1 MSNIDIITQPH
12 SREAEGAVI
21 GSVLVYPPAYYEA
34 AKYLRYDDFYVI
46 RNQNIWQ
53 AFDHLIRTHVEIDIL
68 TVSSYLESKNQL
80 ADIGGQSYLIELV
93 NGTPTAM
100 HAEQYAIEVGKF
112 SSRRRALQA
121 ANDLAKAAY
130 NQKEDIEQFIP
141 KYVTSLLDMI
151 KTENRTVHIK
161 DVLSKVYDDVE
172 YRYKNPQ
179 EIYGIP
185 TGIETVDRL
194 TGGIQRGELFLLSG
208 EPGVG
213 KSLLAMQIAFHMA
226 KSDHPGVIYELEMS
240 GIQTL
245 RRTLSVESGVGVRN
259 MKTGQINDGQWFE
272 INQAIQRM
280 EGYPC
285 YFSDSTSWN
294 TASLR
299 ADLVRMKQLYSV
311 EWFVVDYLRLLKD
324 RFDGKEP
331 ERIGIICSCLH
342 DICKDLDIGC
352 IAIQSMTKEGMR
364 DGGLTGVYGGSEQ
377 AHAADI
383 IALMTKGEKT
393 LDNVEKV
400 NLKFEKFRESDN
412 DTNLV
417 QLIKKPG
424 FPAFGELIKP
434 STYQP
439 KVR

>member
-1 MSNIDIITQPH
+1 MTNFDVNTLPH
-12 SREAEGAVI
+12 SREAESAVI
-21 GSVLVYPPAYYEA
+21 GSVLVYPAAYYEA
-34 AKYLRYDDFYVI
+34 AKYIRYDDFYIV
-46 RNQNIWQ
+46 RNKEIWQ
-53 AFDHLIRTHVEIDIL
+53 AFEHLTRTHVEIDIL
-68 TVSSYLESKNQL
+68 TVSSYLESKNQEV
-80 ADIGGQSYLIELV
+80 DQNYLIELISS
-93 NGTPTAM
+93 TPTAM
-100 HAEQYAIEVGKF
+100 HAEHYAVEVGKF

-121 ANDLAKAAY
+121 ANELAKAAY
-130 NQKEDIEQFIP
+130 NSEQDIEQFIP

-151 KTENRTVHIK
+151 KTENRTMHIR
-161 DVLSKVYDDVE
+161 DILSKVYDDVE

-185 TGIETVDRL
+185 TGIAGIDKL
-194 TGGIQRGELFLLSG
+194 TGGLQKGELFLLSG

-226 KSDHPGVIYELEMS
+226 KSDRPGVIYELEMS

-259 MKTGQINDGQWFE
+259 MKTGQINDGQWYE
-272 INQAIQRM
+272 IIQAIQRM
-280 EGYPC
+280 EAYPA

-324 RFDGKEP
+324 KFDGKEP

-383 IALMTKGEKT
+383 IALMTKTEKRS
-393 LDNVEKV
+393 LDNAEMV
-400 NLKFEKFRESDN
+400 NLKFEKFRESDS

-417 QLIKKPG
+417 QLVKKPG
-424 FPAFGELIKP
+424 FPAFGELAK
-434 STYQP
+434 SSYS
-439 KVR
+439 K

>member
-1 MSNIDIITQPH
+1 MNEQLPH
-12 SREAEGAVI
+12 SKEAEQAVI
-21 GSVLVYPPAYYEA
+21 GSVLLYPAAYYEA
-34 AKYLRYDDFYVI
+34 AKYINQSDFYIV
-46 RNQNIWQ
+46 RNQWIWQ
-53 AFDHLIRTHVEIDIL
+53 AFEHLIRTHVDIDIL
-68 TVSSYLESKNQL
+68 TVSSRLDSQKQEV
-80 ADIGGQSYLIELV
+80 GQNYLIEIV
-93 NGTPTAM
+93 GNTPTAM
-100 HAEQYAIEVGKF
+100 HAEHYAVEVSKF

-121 ANDLAKAAY
+121 ANELAKAAY
-130 NQKEDIEQFIP
+130 NQEQDVEDFIP
-141 KYVTSLLDMI
+141 KYVTGLLDMI
-151 KTENRTVHIK
+151 KTENRTMHIK
-161 DVLSKVYDDVE
+161 EVLSKVYDDVE

-185 TGIETVDRL
+185 TGIKAIDDL
-194 TGGIQRGELFLLSG
+194 TGGIQKGELFLLSG

-213 KSLLAMQIAFHMA
+213 KSLLAMQLAFHMA

-245 RRTLSVESGVGVRN
+245 RRQLSVESSVGVRS
-259 MKTGQINDGQWFE
+259 MKTGQINDGQWYE

-311 EWFVVDYLRLLKD
+311 EWFLVDYLRLLKD
-324 RFDGKEP
+324 KFDGKEP
-331 ERIGIICSCLH
+331 ERIGIICSNLH

-383 IALMTKGEKT
+383 IALMTKTEQKT
-393 LDNVEKV
+393 LDNAEKV
-400 NLKFEKFRESDN
+400 NLKFEKFRESDSGK
-412 DTNLV
+412 NLV
-417 QLIKKPG
+417 QLIKQPG
-424 FPAFGELIKP
+424 FPAFGEQTN
-434 STYQP
+434 S
-439 KVR
+439 RGF